1 MKNIL
6 IFCFLLTTTI
16 TKAQNVTGVWRG
28 SFVAS
33 FFGSF
38 SEDAYKF
45 EVQIDHRTNNA
56 RGVTY
61 SYHNTEF
68 YAKAG
73 MKGSWE
79 KSKKKFT
86 LEELQIIEVRKMSN
100 VDACRMTC
108 YLTYSKSGNDEYLIG
123 TYTSVNTTDNSNCG
137 GGTVRLKKVVESVF
151 KKEPFLVRREAEQKQ
166 KQIARANQ
174 QRNQQ
179 PIAQNNSKP
188 KTTKPTV
195 VTAKTKPEANTNP
208 PVVKND
214 KPNNN
219 PTIETPQVTPK
230 VVTQPTITKV
240 ETPPP
245 TVVRNRKNDITE
257 SIPLDAENIKIN
269 FYDNGEIDGD
279 SISVY
284 VNGKLMLKNQR
295 LTYDPL
301 TLTLKKSELQATNDV
316 VMVAENLGTIPPNT
330 ATMIVYVGSKRYEV
344 RLESNNQKNAA
355 VRFEK

>member
-1 MKNIL
+1 MSNMKNIL
-6 IFCFLLTTTI
+6 IFCFLTI
-16 TKAQNVTGVWRG
+16 TATIQAQNVTGVWRG
-28 SFVAS
+28 SFVSS

-38 SEDAYKF
+38 SDDSYKF
-45 EVQIDHRTNNA
+45 EVQIDHRTQNA

-61 SYHNTEF
+61 SYHNTDF

-73 MKGSWE
+73 MKGTWE
-79 KSKKKFT
+79 KSKKRFI
-86 LEELQIIEVRKMSN
+86 LEELEIIEVRKMSG
-100 VDACRMTC
+100 VSACRMTC

-123 TYTSVNTTDNSNCG
+123 TYTSVNISDNSNCG
-137 GGTVRLKKVVESVF
+137 GGSVRLKKVVESVF
-151 KKEPFLVRREAEQKQ
+151 KKEPFLVKREQEQKQ
-166 KQIARANQ
+166 KQTARTPT
-174 QRNQQ
+174 R
-179 PIAQNNSKP
+179 PTPPVVS
-188 KTTKPTV
+188 TTKPTTTTTTISPKPKPPVYTKPPV
-195 VTAKTKPEANTNP
+195 VVNKPTTTQAPPTTSTKPE
-208 PVVKND
+208 
-214 KPNNN
+214 
-219 PTIETPQVTPK
+219 QPK
-230 VVTQPTITKV
+230 VTKV

-245 TVVRNRKNDITE
+245 PVVRNRKNNITE

-284 VNGKLMLKNQR
+284 VNGRLMLKNQR

-301 TLTLKKSELQATNDV
+301 TLELKKSDLQATNDV

-330 ATMIVYVGSKRYEV
+330 ATMIVYVGTKRYEV

>member
-1 MKNIL
+1 MRNIL
-6 IFCFLLTTTI
+6 IFCFLTI
-16 TKAQNVTGVWRG
+16 LSTSKAQNVTGVWRG
-28 SFVAS
+28 SFVSS

-38 SEDAYKF
+38 SDDPYKF
-45 EVQIDHRTNNA
+45 EVQIDHRTENA

-73 MKGSWE
+73 MKGTWE
-79 KSKKKFT
+79 KSKKRFI
-86 LEELQIIEVRKMSN
+86 LEELQIIEVRKMSG

-123 TYTSVNTTDNSNCG
+123 TYTSVNINDNSNCG
-137 GGTVRLKKVVESVF
+137 GGSVRLKKVVESVF
-151 KKEPFLVRREAEQKQ
+151 KKEPFLVKREADQKR
-166 KQIARANQ
+166 KQIAKARNNQ
-174 QRNQQ
+174 NTT
-179 PIAQNNSKP
+179 PIAKNNTPKATTPTVITPKTKPTVYTTPPSTTTKTTPNTTAQIPPTTTKVVEQP
-188 KTTKPTV
+188 KTTKV
-195 VTAKTKPEANTNP
+195 EA
-208 PVVKND
+208 
-214 KPNNN
+214 
-219 PTIETPQVTPK
+219 
-230 VVTQPTITKV
+230 
-240 ETPPP
+240 PPP
-245 TVVRNRKNDITE
+245 PVVRNRKNDIAE

-301 TLTLKKSELQATNDV
+301 VLELKKSDLQATNDV

>member
-6 IFCFLLTTTI
+6 IFCFLTI
-16 TKAQNVTGVWRG
+16 TATIQAQNVTGVWRG
-28 SFVAS
+28 SFVSS
-33 FFGSF
+33 FFGAF

-45 EVQIDHRTNNA
+45 EVQIDHRNINA

-73 MKGSWE
+73 MKGTWE
-79 KSKKKFT
+79 KSKKRFI
-86 LEELQIIEVRKMSN
+86 LEELEIIEVRKMSG

-108 YLTYSKSGNDEYLIG
+108 YLTYSKSGKDEYLIG
-123 TYTSVNTTDNSNCG
+123 TYTSVNIRDNSNCG

-151 KKEPFLVRREAEQKQ
+151 KKEPFLVKREQERKQ
-166 KQIARANQ
+166 KQIAKT
-174 QRNQQ
+174 Q
-179 PIAQNNSKP
+179 PRPTRPVATNKPTTTKPAPVTPKPNPPVYAKP
-188 KTTKPTV
+188 KVVTNNKPNTTKPTIQ
-195 VTAKTKPEANTNP
+195 TPPTNP
-208 PVVKND
+208 TQP
-214 KPNNN
+214 
-219 PTIETPQVTPK
+219 EQPK
-230 VVTQPTITKV
+230 VTKV
-240 ETPPP
+240 DPPP
-245 TVVRNRKNDITE
+245 PPVVRNRKNDITE

-284 VNGKLMLKNQR
+284 VNGRLMLKNKR

-301 TLTLKKSELQATNDV
+301 TLELKKSDLQATNDV

-330 ATMIVYVGSKRYEV
+330 ATMIVYVGTKRYEV
-344 RLESNNQKNAA
+344 RLESNTQKNAT